1 MSVQSKTSKTRRSKR
16 RRKNNL
22 KAGVVM
28 RLFLYETSVIHNL
41 TERIQ
46 ELDRQLTREFASF
59 NRISESIEKENNQ
72 IRDLLLEP
80 MFLAKRLEEIR
91 SQQDADLA
99 RSFSTQEEIG
109 RLFEAR
115 SDAISDLVR
124 RQHELSK
131 VR

>member
-1 MSVQSKTSKTRRSKR
+1 MSVQSKTKRSKK

-22 KAGVVM
+22 KPDMVM
-28 RLFLYETSVIHNL
+28 RLFLYETSVIRDL

-46 ELDRQLTREFASF
+46 EFDRKLEREFVSF
-59 NRISESIEKENNQ
+59 NRISESIEKENTQ

-80 MFLAKRLEEIR
+80 MFRTKRLEKIR
-91 SQQDADLA
+91 SQQDADLG
-99 RSFSTQEEIG
+99 RSFGTQEEIG

-115 SDAISDLVR
+115 SDAISDIVW
-124 RQHELSK
+124 RQHELAK